1 MVLESNNA
9 LYIIALKC
17 VHAQRVD
24 AHACWTN
31 RQNVMR
37 FSAGTITVAKKKN
50 YIYKVWSI
58 LKTIILI
65 NLEII
70 SSQSTL
76 F

>member
-37 FSAGTITVAKKKN
+37 FSAGTITMAKKKITFTK
-50 YIYKVWSI
+50 YGPY
-58 LKTIILI
+58 
-65 NLEII
+65 
-70 SSQSTL
+70 
-76 F
+76 